1 MNSEDRNNKLRKIGP
16 FYFLEMLLPLLK
28 KKKKEKEMLLPR
40 EKIKQCCLWF
50 LELNIVLQSTSSG
63 SRLDHQI
70 QLSFRIGRNGP
81 RLGLRER
88 SISLNKQMLDVG
100 TLRLFR

>member
-16 FYFLEMLLPLLK
+16 FYFL
-28 KKKKEKEMLLPR
+28 EMLLPR